1 MADVPEKSVQFAG
14 AGQPS
19 NAQTTPEPGQQG
31 AGEQQAEQGNKYL
44 TAEEAQR
51 LFDDLFNRRAQS
63 LSAKTENR
71 VRKVIE
77 AAQAKGFTMTEQQAE
92 AALSVMDN
100 ERQQPQTQPQGAQP
114 TNPPPQARTNAP
126 AQATAQ
132 AQGPE
137 TRDVHPVIA
146 TATNMMAQAGVS
158 IEQDDPESE
167 LIDKQTTD
175 PVVFLSSIKAAIEA
189 KQQRLSMAGD
199 PARIPSLSGS
209 GRPGNPVTQIK
220 DPNELWKLARQ
231 KGK

>member
-51 LFDDLFNRRAQS
+51 LFDDLFNRRSKS

-77 AAQAKGFTMTEQQAE
+77 AAQAKGCTMTEQQAE

-114 TNPPPQARTNAP
+114 TNPPPQAR
-126 AQATAQ
+126 
-132 AQGPE
+132 
-137 TRDVHPVIA
+137 
-146 TATNMMAQAGVS
+146 
-158 IEQDDPESE
+158 
-167 LIDKQTTD
+167 
-175 PVVFLSSIKAAIEA
+175 KAAIEA